1 MKNMT
6 LWNIARA
13 CSGRFVIPAGGEAL
27 LQKRGLSCPGAGMA
41 TIRKA
46 AGLEAKGIVRDSRE
60 VQPGFVFVAAV
71 GEKVD
76 GHRFIPQVFEK
87 GAIGVIC
94 EKEPEPLPGPCI
106 IVKDSLQAMRE
117 AAEFYRQQVPD
128 IPMVGIT
135 GSVGKTSTKEFVA
148 AVLSQ
153 KYRTHKTEGNYNNEV
168 GVPLT
173 LFAMPEDAQAAVVE
187 MGMNHFWEMHRLSKI
202 VRPDICVI
210 TNIGQCHLENLGSR
224 DGILKA
230 KCEIFDFM
238 NPQGKICLNGDDDK
252 LATVRDVNGIR
263 PVRFGFSESND
274 IYAADIVS
282 RGLFGSSV
290 KIHAAGTVFE
300 AEVPLPGIHMV
311 RNALAAAAVGLQMGL
326 SPEQIAA
333 GIASVRAVRG
343 RSRVVRA
350 GELVLIDDCYNANPV
365 SMKAAIDLLDLA
377 EGRRVAVLGDMLEL
391 GEEEAAL
398 HAEVG
403 RYAAEHQ
410 VDCLLC
416 AGALS
421 ASMCRAAQDAGL
433 AEAYHFDTREALT
446 EELSRRLRPGDTVLV
461 KASHSMGF
469 DRIVDLLEA
478 E

>member
-13 CSGRFVIPAGGEAL
+13 CKGRFAVPAGGAAL

-60 VQPGFVFVAAV
+60 VQSGFVFVATV

-106 IVKDSLQAMRE
+106 IVEDSLQAMRE
-117 AAEFYRQQVPD
+117 IAAFYRQQVSD

-173 LFAMPEDAQAAVVE
+173 LFSMPEDTEAAVVE

-238 NPQGKICLNGDDDK
+238 NPKGKICLNGDDDK
-252 LATVRDVNGIR
+252 LATVREVKGIR

-300 AEVPLPGIHMV
+300 AEVPLPGVHMV
-311 RNALAAAAVGLQMGL
+311 RNALAATAVGLQMGL

-350 GELVLIDDCYNANPV
+350 GDLVLIDD
-365 SMKAAIDLLDLA
+365 
-377 EGRRVAVLGDMLEL
+377 
-391 GEEEAAL
+391 
-398 HAEVG
+398 
-403 RYAAEHQ
+403 
-410 VDCLLC
+410 
-416 AGALS
+416 
-421 ASMCRAAQDAGL
+421 
-433 AEAYHFDTREALT
+433 
-446 EELSRRLRPGDTVLV
+446 
-461 KASHSMGF
+461 
-469 DRIVDLLEA
+469 
-478 E
+478 